1 MINNDLYFTFIKI
14 SSNYRNLIVCKYWYK
29 NIIKDIKKKKIDFY
43 DIQLY
48 NDVQTKVMQLYIGVQ
63 IQTIHKSQ

>member
-29 NIIKDIKKKKIDFY
+29 NIIKDILEKYFGIIDKMYKK
-43 DIQLY
+43 
-48 NDVQTKVMQLYIGVQ
+48 
-63 IQTIHKSQ
+63 